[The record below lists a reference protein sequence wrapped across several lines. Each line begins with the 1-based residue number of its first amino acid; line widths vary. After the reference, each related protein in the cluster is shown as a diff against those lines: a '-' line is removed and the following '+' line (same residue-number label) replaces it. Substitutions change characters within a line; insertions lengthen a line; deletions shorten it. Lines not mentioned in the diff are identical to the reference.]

1 MDIQVIY
8 ILLLVVVT
16 VVCIG
21 VSAGVKYDKT
31 EMTKSSIGIPGHE
44 PQNQD
49 LAILSEIDDL
59 KHKITNLTASYDII
73 IDTINYFETSNVIYT
88 YSDGKLTSSSGTP
101 SIKNLNTLF
110 QYKALYTNY
119 DNNVIV
125 PDYVFWS
132 AATSFPGQLT
142 GENGNITLTKQSS
155 GYYKISL
162 GIDPTLND
170 TTPYYLFIENNAL
183 KLSTDE
189 NRADTFIFSK
199 SGILATTDEY
209 LEVSK
214 PTGDELTGIT
224 LEKNS
229 GIFLRVIYYGD
240 TVQPAT
246 GALGI
251 RLMFVSNETPTFS
264 PINSIQYFGL
274 TSANLYPPPV
284 KPNTYFLASS
294 VNNEITALTP
304 LPQILYNNTFGDALK
319 LGLFA
324 KCIDADPTATDAG
337 VNGATYTG
345 ITAADE
351 TSTTNYRIHYITT
364 HLITNGTIELPS
376 LWLDHTPALQPKY
389 SIYVILANED
399 TPNIDNLTIRDVNQT
414 KGTQTVVLLGSPSL
428 RPSVY
433 DYQSLLSRTD
443 SIMSAAELTN
453 YAPGNTF
460 SQFFLPYG
468 DYNLDALI
476 FFKFNSNDIPQSI
489 NVNSVTYTDIGWEIN
504 DAITPGSGPLTFIPI
519 LYSRSNQIYTLQK
532 SDFQNY
538 YLFNNG
544 DYTHRVLELDGTG
557 LINFG
562 IAS

>member
-44 PQNQD
+44 TQNQD

-59 KHKITNLTASYDII
+59 KNKITNLTASYDIN
-73 IDTINYFETSNVIYT
+73 IDTISYLATSNVIYT
-88 YSDGKLTSSSGTP
+88 YSDGKLTSSYGTP

-119 DNNVIV
+119 DNTVIV
-125 PDYVFWS
+125 PNISGGVV
-132 AATSFPGQLT
+132 ASFPADVT
-142 GENGNITLTKQSS
+142 GDNGNITLNKYNSYT
-155 GYYKISL
+155 YKISL
-162 GIDPTLND
+162 GITATN
-170 TTPYYLFIENNAL
+170 TTPYYIFIENNAL
-183 KLSTDE
+183 KLTTDE
-189 NRADTFIFSK
+189 YRADTFMIFSD
-199 SGILATTDEY
+199 GILATTTYEY
-209 LEVSK
+209 VEVSK
-214 PTGDELTGIT
+214 PFVDGGTGIT
-224 LEKNS
+224 LETNS

-251 RLMFVSNETPTFS
+251 RLMFVSKETPTFS

-284 KPNTYFLASS
+284 KPNTTFLASS
-294 VNNEITALTP
+294 ANNKITALTP

-324 KCIDADPTATDAG
+324 KCITADPTASDAV
-337 VNGATYTG
+337 VNVATYTG

-399 TPNIDNLTIRDVNQT
+399 TLNIDNLTIRDVNQS
-414 KGTQTVVLLGSPSL
+414 KGTQTVVLLGSPKR

-433 DYQSLLSRTD
+433 DFQSLLSRTD
-443 SIMSAAELTN
+443 GIMSAAELTN

-460 SQFFLPYG
+460 SQFFSPYG

-489 NVNSVTYTDIGWEIN
+489 NVNSVTYTNIGWEIN

-519 LYSRSNQIYTLQK
+519 LYSRPNQIYTLQK